1 MWGGMGVCVSLALM
15 VKEML
20 DKDLRLARYGPSPV
34 SEHRWGQT
42 VKINLWLIF
51 EMEDGGMK
59 VQRRSSR
66 EVRCR

>member
-1 MWGGMGVCVSLALM
+1 M

-20 DKDLRLARYGPSPV
+20 DKDLRRARYCPSPV

-42 VKINLWLIF
+42 GKINLWLIF

-59 VQRRSSR
+59 KKQQGGEVQIIGCQRQ
-66 EVRCR
+66 VMIVV